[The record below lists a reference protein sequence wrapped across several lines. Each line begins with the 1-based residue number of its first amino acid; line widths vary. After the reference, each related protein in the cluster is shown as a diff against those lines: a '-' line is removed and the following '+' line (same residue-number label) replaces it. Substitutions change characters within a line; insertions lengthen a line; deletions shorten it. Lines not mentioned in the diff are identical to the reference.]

1 MKKGAVYGIFYYER
15 VFRSTVLQEGIA
27 AMRQEYTKE
36 QLVKQ
41 LQDMGI
47 KETDNL
53 LVHSS
58 MKSLGAVQGG
68 ADTLIDALMESVSEG
83 LLMMPA
89 HTWKQ
94 MSAEYSLFDPSSEP
108 VCVGIVPELF
118 RKRPKVV
125 RSLHPTHSMAVY
137 GRRAEEYIKGEEN
150 RTTPCAPEG
159 CWGRLKDIKAKILL
173 IGVTH
178 ARNTYIHS
186 IEESYEVPERFTAE
200 PVQFQIK
207 LSKDLVKNVKMYRHY
222 NKKEAHISEMYD
234 KMKAGYEQTGAAKKV
249 WLGDAECILCDAEK
263 LYEVTGRILTKEV
276 NCFIDRESIPEAW
289 YLEK

>member
-1 MKKGAVYGIFYYER
+1 M
-15 VFRSTVLQEGIA
+15 Q
-27 AMRQEYTKE
+27 QEYTKE
-36 QLVKQ
+36 QLVQQ
-41 LQDMGI
+41 LQSMGI

-58 MKSLGAVQGG
+58 MKSVGKVQGG
-68 ADTLIDALMESVSEG
+68 AETLIDALLETVSEG
-83 LLMMPA
+83 KLMMPA

-94 MSAEYSLFDPSSEP
+94 MSAEYSLFDPQTEP

-118 RKRPKVV
+118 RKRLGVV

-137 GRRAEEYIKGEEN
+137 GKDAEEYIKGEEN

-186 IEESYEVPERFTAE
+186 IEESYNVPERFTAE
-200 PVQFQIK
+200 PVRFQIK
-207 LSKDLVKNVKMYRHY
+207 LPDGAVKNVDVYRHY

-234 KMKAGYEQTGAAKKV
+234 KMEAGYEQTGAAKKV
-249 WLGDAECILCDAEK
+249 RLGDASCILCDAER
-263 LYEVTGRILTKEV
+263 LFEVTGRILTKEA
-276 NCFIDRESIPEAW
+276 NCFIDRESIPEEW